1 MLILI
6 NNRLRGTGVGD
17 NGKKDTSS
25 LSSRCGVKIF
35 KGVILCNKINQ
46 WGGVLNSKAHGGAS
60 Q

>member
-1 MLILI
+1 M
-6 NNRLRGTGVGD
+6 GD